1 MNIIEDEKMFKTADN
16 RKILLPD
23 TGMRN
28 MTNPTPSP
36 APMDYLDKCVV
47 PTFIPSKHMGLSLPQ
62 RQEQSDSSYVL
73 STHIG
78 SKVPKT
84 NFAVGRNKGNM
95 SVNMSNQ
102 DRMDQRELQITT
114 GRCTVAS

>member
-1 MNIIEDEKMFKTADN
+1 MFKTADN

-28 MTNPTPSP
+28 MTNPNPST
-36 APMDYLDKCVV
+36 DYLEKYV
-47 PTFIPSKHMGLSLPQ
+47 PTFTPMNSSHMGLSLPQ
-62 RQEQSDSSYVL
+62 RQEQSDNSYIL

-78 SKVPKT
+78 SKIPKT
-84 NFAVGRNKGNM
+84 NFAVGSNKGNM
-95 SVNMSNQ
+95 SVNMNSH